1 MKAPLDLPATQIYQ
15 RDARGSCGSLGGE
28 GGGEGDGARGGR
40 GNGGGE
46 IQREKLEALIG
57 RKRAQKSALDKERA
71 GGGGGGGKE
80 EGGGGREETKGG
92 DRGEGGGGEESP
104 RGQIGGGG
112 GDGGGHRGERKS
124 FRPLSIG
131 SSPLTMSS
139 LFEPPA
145 PCQMSLTGMCVCL
158 RVCVSASYGVATI
171 SRLLVITGLF
181 GRT

>member
-71 GGGGGGGKE
+71 GGGGGGEK
-80 EGGGGREETKGG
+80 EGGGGW
-92 DRGEGGGGEESP
+92 EGK
-104 RGQIGGGG
+104 GGGG

-145 PCQMSLTGMCVCL
+145 PCQMSLTGMCVC
-158 RVCVSASYGVATI
+158 VCVSVSLPLMGWL
-171 SRLLVITGLF
+171 RLVGSL
-181 GRT
+181 

>member
-28 GGGEGDGARGGR
+28 GGGEGDGARGG
-40 GNGGGE
+40 GGIGGGE

-71 GGGGGGGKE
+71 GGGGGGEK
-80 EGGGGREETKGG
+80 EGGGGGW
-92 DRGEGGGGEESP
+92 EGK
-104 RGQIGGGG
+104 GGGG

-145 PCQMSLTGMCVCL
+145 PCQMSLTGMCVC
-158 RVCVSASYGVATI
+158 VCVSVSLPLMGWL
-171 SRLLVITGLF
+171 RLVGSL
-181 GRT
+181 